1 MNSALYIGATGMKA
15 LSTGMQVVSN
25 NIANTSTIGYKQQ
38 SILFSD
44 IMYTT
49 QAGMG
54 GWWDNQEDS
63 KVALGQTGHG
73 VQVDTIRTIFTQG
86 NFETSNTVTDLALNG
101 KGYFQVVDDTTGV
114 AYYTRAGDFITD
126 NEGYL
131 RNPQG
136 YSVSGYRYDAQGNL
150 SNAVEPIQMSAF
162 QVLTAKP
169 TSQIEWQ
176 FNLGFDTDKA
186 VSEENPYFALQQSYN
201 ATANPPISNTGAS
214 YQMPITLYDAEGNPV
229 EVTAYFDRAPS
240 DANETIVEFV
250 LASSTV
256 VDQMKE
262 AIEDA
267 NREDPDN
274 PQTLPDGAGLL
285 MSGTLHFNSDGT
297 LKSMSAFT
305 PTEAGNKDL
314 TTWTPANIAGGVPQ
328 FTLNG
333 QSVGV
338 NFGITSGGW
347 INAPA
352 SAAEVGADD
361 SLLPGMGADAVVS
374 NRATTAFAGNS
385 YQSRASQDGY
395 TSGRLTTFDITTEGD
410 IVGYYSNGQN
420 VKLWEIPVCRF
431 TAEDNLYREGNNLF
445 SATEECGQMEMG
457 RAGTENY
464 GTIHAYNIEGSN
476 VDLSTEMVNMI
487 ITQRGFQSNS
497 KAVTTADAML
507 QKAME
512 IKRS

>member
-1 MNSALYIGATGMKA
+1 MNSALYIGATGLKA

-25 NIANTSTIGYKQQ
+25 NIANSSTIGYKQQ
-38 SILFSD
+38 NILFSD

-86 NFETSNTVTDLALNG
+86 NLETSNNVTDVALNG
-101 KGYFQVVDDTTGV
+101 KGYFQVVDDDTGNV
-114 AYYTRAGDFITD
+114 FYTRAGDFITD
-126 NEGYL
+126 DAGYL

-136 YSVSGYRYDAQGNL
+136 YSVSGYRYDTQGNL
-150 SNAVEPIQMSAF
+150 SGSVEPIQISSF
-162 QVLTAKP
+162 DVLTAKA
-169 TSQIEWQ
+169 SSRIDWQ
-176 FNLGFDTDKA
+176 FNLGFDTDTC
-186 VSEENPYFALQQSYN
+186 VSEANPYFALQQTYD
-201 ATANPPISNTGAS
+201 ATTTPPIGNTEAG
-214 YQMPITLYDAEGNPV
+214 YQMPITLYDSEGNPV

-240 DANETIVEFV
+240 DPNESIVEFV

-256 VDQMKE
+256 VEQMQK

-267 NREDPDN
+267 NRENPDA
-274 PQTLPDGAGLL
+274 PQTLPEGAGLL

-305 PTEAGNKDL
+305 PTEEGNKDL
-314 TTWTPANIAGGVPQ
+314 ATWTPAALADGVPQ

-338 NFGITSGGW
+338 NFGITSDGW
-347 INAPA
+347 ENAPGT
-352 SAAEVGADD
+352 AAEVGADAA
-361 SLLPGMGADAVVS
+361 LLPGMGDNAVIG
-374 NRATTAFAGNS
+374 NRATTAYAGNS

-395 TSGRLTTFDITTEGD
+395 TSGRLTSYDITTEGD

-420 VKLWEIPVCRF
+420 IKLWELPVCRF

-464 GTIHAYNIEGSN
+464 GTINAYNIEGSN

>member
-1 MNSALYIGATGMKA
+1 MNSALYIGATGLKA

-25 NIANTSTIGYKQQ
+25 NIANSSTIGYKQQ
-38 SILFSD
+38 NILFSD
-44 IMYTT
+44 IMSTT

-86 NFETSNTVTDLALNG
+86 SFESSNTVTDLALNG
-101 KGYFQVVDDTTGV
+101 KGYFQVVDDETGDLF
-114 AYYTRAGDFITD
+114 YTRAGDFITD
-126 NEGYL
+126 DEGYL

-136 YSVSGYRYDAQGNL
+136 YSVSGYRYDDQGNL
-150 SNAVEPIQMSAF
+150 SGAVEPIQISAF
-162 QVLTAKP
+162 DVLTARAS
-169 TSQIEWQ
+169 SQIDWQ
-176 FNLGFDTDKA
+176 FNLGFDTDNC
-186 VSEENPYFALQQSYN
+186 VSEANPYFSLQQSYD
-201 ATANPPISNTGAS
+201 ATTTPPISATGAS
-214 YQMPITLYDAEGNPV
+214 YEMPITLYDAGGNPV

-240 DANETIVEFV
+240 DPNETIIEFV

-256 VDQMKE
+256 VDQMKD
-262 AIEDA
+262 AIEEA
-267 NREDPDN
+267 NREDPAN
-274 PQTLPDGAGLL
+274 PQSLPEGAGLL

-305 PTEAGNKDL
+305 PTEEGNKDL
-314 TTWTPANIAGGVPQ
+314 TTWTTAALADGVPQ
-328 FTLNG
+328 FTLDG

-338 NFGITSGGW
+338 NFGITASGW
-347 INAPA
+347 ENAPA
-352 SAAEVGADD
+352 NAAEVGADD
-361 SLLPGMGADAVVS
+361 SLLPGMGDSAVVS
-374 NRATTAFAGNS
+374 NRATTAYAGNS
-385 YQSRASQDGY
+385 YQTRATQNGY
-395 TSGRLTTFDITTEGD
+395 ASGRLTSYDITTEGD
-410 IVGYYSNGQN
+410 IVGYYSNGQSLN
-420 VKLWEIPVCRF
+420 LWEIPVCRF

-445 SATEECGQMEMG
+445 SATEDCGQMEMG

-464 GTIHAYNIEGSN
+464 GTIHAYNIESSN
-476 VDLSTEMVNMI
+476 VDLTTEMVNMI

-497 KAVTTADAML
+497 KAITTADAML

>member
-25 NIANTSTIGYKQQ
+25 NIANSSTIGYKQQ

-86 NFETSNTVTDLALNG
+86 GFESSNTVTDLALNG
-101 KGYFQVVDDTTGV
+101 KGYFQVVDDATGN

-136 YSVSGYRYDAQGNL
+136 YSVSGYRYDSQGNL
-150 SNAVEPIQMSAF
+150 SNTVEPIQMSAF
-162 QVLTAKP
+162 EVLTAKP

-176 FNLGFDTDKA
+176 FNLGFDTDNC
-186 VSEENPYFALQQSYN
+186 VSETDPYFALQQFYN
-201 ATANPPISNTGAS
+201 ATTNPPISNTGAS

-240 DANETIVEFV
+240 DPNETIVEFV

-256 VDQMKE
+256 VEQMQD
-262 AIEDA
+262 AIDEA
-267 NREDPDN
+267 NREDPTN
-274 PQTLPDGAGLL
+274 PQSLPEGAGLL

-305 PTEAGNKDL
+305 PTEEGNKDL
-314 TTWTPANIAGGVPQ
+314 TTWTPASLTGGVPQ

-338 NFGITSGGW
+338 NFGITAGGW
-347 INAPA
+347 ENAPA
-352 SAAEVGADD
+352 TAAAVGTDD
-361 SLLPGMGADAVVS
+361 ALLPGMGADAVVS

-395 TSGRLTTFDITTEGD
+395 TSGRLTAYDITTEGD

-420 VKLWEIPVCRF
+420 IKMWEIPVCRV
-431 TAEDNLYREGNNLF
+431 TAVANLYPEGYNLV
-445 SATEECGQMEMG
+445 SATLACVQMEMG
-457 RAGTENY
+457 RAGTDNY
-464 GTIHAYNIEGSN
+464 GTFNA
-476 VDLSTEMVNMI
+476 
-487 ITQRGFQSNS
+487 
-497 KAVTTADAML
+497 
-507 QKAME
+507 
-512 IKRS
+512 

>member
-186 VSEENPYFALQQSYN
+186 VSEETP
-201 ATANPPISNTGAS
+201 
-214 YQMPITLYDAEGNPV
+214 
-229 EVTAYFDRAPS
+229 
-240 DANETIVEFV
+240 
-250 LASSTV
+250 
-256 VDQMKE
+256 
-262 AIEDA
+262 
-267 NREDPDN
+267 
-274 PQTLPDGAGLL
+274 TLPC
-285 MSGTLHFNSDGT
+285 SSPTT
-297 LKSMSAFT
+297 PRPTRPSAI
-305 PTEAGNKDL
+305 P
-314 TTWTPANIAGGVPQ
+314 
-328 FTLNG
+328 
-333 QSVGV
+333 
-338 NFGITSGGW
+338 
-347 INAPA
+347 APA
-352 SAAEVGADD
+352 TRCPS
-361 SLLPGMGADAVVS
+361 PCM
-374 NRATTAFAGNS
+374 T
-385 YQSRASQDGY
+385 
-395 TSGRLTTFDITTEGD
+395 
-410 IVGYYSNGQN
+410 
-420 VKLWEIPVCRF
+420 P
-431 TAEDNLYREGNNLF
+431 
-445 SATEECGQMEMG
+445 
-457 RAGTENY
+457 
-464 GTIHAYNIEGSN
+464 
-476 VDLSTEMVNMI
+476 
-487 ITQRGFQSNS
+487 
-497 KAVTTADAML
+497 KAIRW
-507 QKAME
+507 K
-512 IKRS
+512 

>member
-25 NIANTSTIGYKQQ
+25 NIANSSTIGYKQQ
-38 SILFSD
+38 DILFSD
-44 IMYTT
+44 LISTT

-54 GWWDNQEDS
+54 DWWDAQDDS
-63 KVALGQTGHG
+63 KVALGQLGHG

-86 NFETSNTVTDLALNG
+86 GLQSSNTLTDLALNG
-101 KGYFQVVDDTTGV
+101 KGYFQVVDQTTGN

-150 SNAVEPIQMSAF
+150 SGTVEPIQISAF
-162 QVLTAKP
+162 DVLTAQA
-169 TSQIEWQ
+169 SSNIQWQ
-176 FNLGFDTDKA
+176 FNLGSAEDKS
-186 VSEENPYFALQQSYN
+186 VSDDNPYFALQQSYR
-201 ATANPPISNTGAS
+201 ADVNPPISATGTG
-214 YQMPITLYDAEGNPV
+214 YEMPITLYDANGNAV

-240 DANETIVEFV
+240 DANEIIMEFV

-256 VDQMKE
+256 AEQMADAVE
-262 AIEDA
+262 EA
-267 NREDPDN
+267 NRADPDN
-274 PQTLPDGAGLL
+274 PQTLPEGAGLL

-314 TTWTPANIAGGVPQ
+314 TTWTPAALANGVPQ
-328 FTLNG
+328 FSING

-347 INAPA
+347 ENAPT
-352 SAAEVGADD
+352 SAAEVGTDKR
-361 SLLPGMGADAVVS
+361 LLPGMGDNAVVS
-374 NRATTAFAGNS
+374 TKAITAYAGNS
-385 YQSRASQDGY
+385 YLTYSDQDGY
-395 TSGRLTTFDITTEGD
+395 PEGRLSAYDITTEGD
-410 IVGYYSNGQN
+410 IIGTYSNGEER
-420 VKLWEIPVCRF
+420 KLWEIPVCRF

-445 SATEECGQMEMG
+445 SATAECGQMEMG

-464 GTIHAYNIEGSN
+464 GTIHAYNIELSN
-476 VDLSTEMVNMI
+476 VDLTTEMVNMI